1 MSWGEKGETGGKR
14 EGRRIRTR
22 RGGEGSQPVSV
33 VAVWFL
39 SLCGLR
45 RSVVFVALW
54 FLFRCGSCCCVLF
67 VVVWFVLLCFLLLCG
82 FRSCVVYGAA
92 RSLLLCIRYCIKITV
107 DFSSRAFA
115 NMFLLLLI

>member
-1 MSWGEKGETGGKR
+1 MSWGEKGEEETGGKR

-54 FLFRCGSCCCVLF
+54 FLLRCGFSCCLFFVLCGFCCCGFCCCV
-67 VVVWFVLLCFLLLCG
+67 VLVPGWLWCCMVSVAVHSVLH
-82 FRSCVVYGAA
+82 
-92 RSLLLCIRYCIKITV
+92 
-107 DFSSRAFA
+107 
-115 NMFLLLLI
+115 